1 MAKKWW
7 IENGPR
13 YEVVLSSRV
22 RLARNLAEYPFPN
35 MLDGKQRSEIVSKVD
50 GALKGAAVG
59 FSRNDMKELSETDRQ
74 ILVEK
79 HLISPD
85 LARMDGSAFIS
96 EDEHI
101 SVMVNEED
109 HIRIQTMTAGFDLD
123 KAYDTADK
131 IDTVLEN
138 SLEYAFSEKFGYLT
152 SCPTNVG
159 TGMRASVMMHLPAL
173 CMTGEI
179 SRVINSVSKF
189 GVAVRGLYG
198 EGSKALGDIFQISNQ
213 ITLGISEEETINNIK
228 SVAESIIERE
238 TEVRMRLREENIIKL
253 ADRLW
258 RSYGILKNAQ
268 VLSSDEFMKLASDV
282 RLGAVMGIIG
292 SVNTETLNELETAVQ
307 PAGITK
313 SAEKE
318 LSPEQRDF
326 ERAKIVRE
334 RL

>member
-1 MAKKWW
+1 MSKKWW

-13 YEVVLSSRV
+13 YEVVLSSRI
-22 RLARNLAEYPFPN
+22 RLARNFAQYPFPN
-35 MLDGKQRSEIVSKVD
+35 LTDGKMRDEIASRVD
-50 GALKGAAVG
+50 DILKNCSLS
-59 FSRNDMKELSETDRQ
+59 FERKNMKDLSDVDRQ
-74 ILVEK
+74 LLVEK

-85 LARMDGSAFIS
+85 LAKLDGAAFIS
-96 EDEHI
+96 GDESI

-109 HIRIQTMTAGFDLD
+109 HIRIQAMTSGFDID
-123 KAYDTADK
+123 RAYDLANK
-131 IDTVLEN
+131 IDTLIEN
-138 SLEYAFSEKFGYLT
+138 EADYAYSEKFGYLT

-179 SRVINSVSKF
+179 SKIISSVSKF
-189 GVAVRGLYG
+189 GIAVRGLYG
-198 EGSKALGDIFQISNQ
+198 EGSRASGDIFQISNQ
-213 ITLGISEEETINNIK
+213 ITLGISEEETITNLK

-238 TEVRMRLREENIIKL
+238 LEIRTKLSEDNIIKL
-253 ADRLW
+253 ADRVW

-292 SVNTETLNELETAVQ
+292 SVNTETLNELETIVQ
-307 PAGITK
+307 PAGILK
-313 SAEKE
+313 AVGKDMSA
-318 LSPEQRDF
+318 EQRDF